1 MGFYVTASIEHD
13 GNSYDNFYVRIENY
27 NLQKPHG
34 NVKAIIAHYKDKAG
48 ALKAIPEY
56 IEDIHVNNAEDML
69 HLTHK
74 IDGVEKTHEWIYD
87 LPIKEKKTVT
97 VTTYSSSFS
106 TQEIEFTDFD
116 DDGNE
121 VTKTRTQQIETI
133 HTGSANVVKNK
144 VNLDLITGSIYP
156 WAYEKIIDKYSEIYG
171 SENISNA

>member
-27 NLQKPHG
+27 NLQKPLG
-34 NVKAIIAHYKDKAG
+34 SVKAVINHYKDKAG

-56 IEDIHVNNAEDML
+56 IEDIHVNNGEDMFRMV
-69 HLTHK
+69 HK
-74 IDGVEKTHEWIYD
+74 IDGVEKTHEYMHD
-87 LPIKEKKTVT
+87 FPITEEETVT
-97 VTTYSSSFS
+97 VTTYSSSIS

-121 VTKTRTQQIETI
+121 VTKTRTQEIETI

-144 VNLDLITGSIYP
+144 VNLNLITGSIYP
-156 WAYEKIIDKYSEIYG
+156 WVYERVINEYAKIYG
-171 SENISNA
+171 SENINNA